1 MELVDT
7 DMRGRR
13 GGGVVCMC
21 EGTLVMGT
29 GLSRP
34 SKEFK
39 GTVSV
44 TTRLSSTMAFS
55 MFTTCSIDSPGMN
68 IGFTPSASPG
78 PTVEAE
84 EKNCLTNVWSGSD
97 FLKILPFSKFGKIRN
112 KSCKSDLGQTEF
124 QH

>member
-1 MELVDT
+1 
-7 DMRGRR
+7 MRGRR

-29 GLSRP
+29 GVSRP

-44 TTRLSSTMAFS
+44 TTKLSSTMAFS
-55 MFTTCSIDSPGMN
+55 MFTTGSIDSPGKN

-78 PTVEAE
+78 PTVEAG
-84 EKNCLTNVWSGSD
+84 KKMTNVWSGND
-97 FLKILPFSKFGKIRN
+97 FLKTSIFRV
-112 KSCKSDLGQTEF
+112 
-124 QH
+124 

>member
-1 MELVDT
+1 MGASRISSNLELVDT

-29 GLSRP
+29 GVRRP

-44 TTRLSSTMAFS
+44 TTKLSSTMAFS
-55 MFTTCSIDSPGMN
+55 MFTTGSIDSPGMKM
-68 IGFTPSASPG
+68 GFTPSASAG
-78 PTVEAE
+78 PTVEAG
-84 EKNCLTNVWSGSD
+84 KKLPKIDKCLVW
-97 FLKILPFSKFGKIRN
+97 
-112 KSCKSDLGQTEF
+112 Q
-124 QH
+124 

>member
-1 MELVDT
+1 
-7 DMRGRR
+7 
-13 GGGVVCMC
+13 MC

-29 GLSRP
+29 GVSRP

-44 TTRLSSTMAFS
+44 TTRLSSTMVFS

-84 EKNCLTNVWSGSD
+84 EKKLLDKCLVWQCFFENLAIFKVWQD
-97 FLKILPFSKFGKIRN
+97 QEQIV
-112 KSCKSDLGQTEF
+112 
-124 QH
+124 